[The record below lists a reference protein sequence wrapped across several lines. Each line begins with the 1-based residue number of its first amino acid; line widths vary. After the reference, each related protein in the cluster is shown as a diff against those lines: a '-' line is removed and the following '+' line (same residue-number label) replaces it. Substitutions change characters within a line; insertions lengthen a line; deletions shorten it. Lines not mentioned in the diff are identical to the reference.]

1 MPGVRGLSIAP
12 VEEAASARV
21 GDGLTLH
28 CPFSYDKEKV
38 GWGNEKVW

>member
-1 MPGVRGLSIAP
+1 MSGVRGLSIEP

-21 GDGLTLH
+21 GEGITLH

-38 GWGNEKVW
+38 GGRN